1 MKKILLR
8 LSYLGTNY
16 CGYQVQPNGIS
27 VQQRLNE
34 AAKALFGFDCDIVG
48 CSRTD
53 SGVHA
58 KDFCVTVAKK
68 GCEGIET
75 SVPISKIPVAINNHL
90 PRDISVYS
98 AEAVDKDFHP
108 RYDVVSKEYLY
119 CIWNSEIRDPFVEN
133 TSWQYPRKISDSS
146 LALMNEA
153 AKKLCGT
160 KDFAAYMAAES
171 SVKSTV
177 RTVSDANVWREGDMI
192 FFSVSADGFLY
203 NMVRIFTGT
212 LIGVAEGKIMP
223 EDIDAITESKDRRMA
238 GITAPAQ
245 GLFLNKVT
253 YRT

>member
-34 AAKALFGFDCDIVG
+34 AAKALFGVDCDIVG

-58 KDFCVTVAKK
+58 KDFCVTVSEK
-68 GCEGIET
+68 GCDGIYT
-75 SVPISKIPVAINNHL
+75 SVPIAKIPIAMNNHL
-90 PRDISVYS
+90 PRDISVWHAEEVSS
-98 AEAVDKDFHP
+98 AFHP
-108 RYDVVSKEYLY
+108 RYDVISKEYLY
-119 CIWNSEIRDPFVEN
+119 CIWNSEIRNPIVDA
-133 TSWQYPRKISDSS
+133 TSWHYPRRINDDA
-146 LALMNEA
+146 LALMDEA
-153 AKKLCGT
+153 SKKFCGT
-160 KDFAAYMAAES
+160 KDFSAYMAAES
-171 SVKSTV
+171 NVKSTV
-177 RTVSDANVWREGDMI
+177 RTVFDARVWREGDMI

-203 NMVRIFTGT
+203 NMVRIFVGT

-223 EDIDAITESKDRRMA
+223 SDIDSITASKDRRGA

-245 GLFLNKVT
+245 GLFLNKVV
-253 YRT
+253 Y